1 MRSIWKGRM
10 GFGLVGMNVKL
21 HKAVD
26 QSEISFHLMHTECGG
41 GRIRMLYQCQNCQTV
56 LDSRPKEKGYEYAEG
71 QYVILSEADFQALP
85 LKSLKQIEIL
95 GFVRD
100 GIDARAI
107 EATYY
112 LSPDKGGTNQKP
124 FQLLYTAMER
134 LGVQAIGKLAYRD
147 REHLCVIQ
155 PFDGIMLCQTL
166 CYAQEIR
173 PHQELKQ
180 AEVALSE
187 KETELGEALV
197 QQMVM
202 VFNFSV
208 FQDEYQKA
216 LEELIQAKIEGREL
230 TPVAQDEAPS
240 GDLVGQLLASIGM
253 K

>member
-1 MRSIWKGRM
+1 M

-26 QSEISFHLMHTECGG
+26 QSEIRFHLMHTECGG
-41 GRIRMLYQCQNCQTV
+41 GRIRMLYQCQNCQAT
-56 LDSRPKEKGYEYAEG
+56 LEGRTGLQKGYEYAEG

-95 GFVRD
+95 GFVED

-134 LGVQAIGKLAYRD
+134 LGVQAVGKLAYRD

-173 PHQELKQ
+173 PYQELKQ

-187 KETELGEALV
+187 KEMELGEALV
-197 QQMVM
+197 KQMVM
-202 VFNFSV
+202 VFDFSV
-208 FQDEYQKA
+208 FEDEYQKA
-216 LEELIQAKIEGREL
+216 LEELIQAKIEGREIA
-230 TPVAQDEAPS
+230 PVAEAEAPT